1 MTDHGLLGG
10 TLKKWRLS
18 KQLTLQQLADQSGVS
33 RAAISKIERGD
44 SGASSSVV
52 GKLSEALDVS
62 ISQLMGGQMR
72 DKVVHIAAEKQPVF
86 TEKRTGFERQS
97 LSPLYLGKG
106 VDFVL
111 NRLPGRAKTGPF
123 PSHRAGVEEH
133 LHVAKGRLK
142 VVLEDKQYIMETG
155 DFLYYRADQT
165 HLFENLGDEVCEYY
179 IVIDST
185 QLNSL

>member
-106 VDFVL
+106 VDFIV
-111 NRLPGRAKTGPF
+111 
-123 PSHRAGVEEH
+123 EH
-133 LHVAKGRLK
+133 LLVNAVEVGAVAVPL
-142 VVLEDKQYIMETG
+142 
-155 DFLYYRADQT
+155 FT
-165 HLFENLGDEVCEYY
+165 HLVEHQADERFVDL
-179 IVIDST
+179 VSVVDAR
-185 QLNSL
+185 